1 MNSLKI
7 IVEKNLEGLAN
18 GDSQLMDY
26 EKGQYV
32 KDCQGCSSC
41 ILCIFIYIYNYVC
54 VSRRQNQ
61 LFTPGAKNVVQINT
75 K

>member
-26 EKGQYV
+26 ENGQYV
-32 KDCQGCSSC
+32 KIVKGAVVVYYAY
-41 ILCIFIYIYNYVC
+41 LYIYI
-54 VSRRQNQ
+54 
-61 LFTPGAKNVVQINT
+61 
-75 K
+75 